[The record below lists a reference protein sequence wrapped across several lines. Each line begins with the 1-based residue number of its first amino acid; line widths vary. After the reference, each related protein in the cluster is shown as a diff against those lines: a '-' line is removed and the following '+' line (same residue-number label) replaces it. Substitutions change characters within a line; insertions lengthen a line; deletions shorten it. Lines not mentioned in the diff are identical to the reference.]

1 MKNETPPTTKGGL
14 YLYLPIMSILDLTTK
29 IVKGSTSNPVCPDSG
44 SYMLD
49 VTTEIEGLPQD
60 YEVWESV
67 ETGSL
72 FIRTSSFVKIVPD
85 YNEEELKDV
94 RVIAKSILV

>member
-1 MKNETPPTTKGGL
+1 M
-14 YLYLPIMSILDLTTK
+14 MSILDLTTK

-49 VTTEIEGLPQD
+49 VTTEIKGLPQD

-72 FIRTSSFVKIVPD
+72 FIRTSSFVKIMPD